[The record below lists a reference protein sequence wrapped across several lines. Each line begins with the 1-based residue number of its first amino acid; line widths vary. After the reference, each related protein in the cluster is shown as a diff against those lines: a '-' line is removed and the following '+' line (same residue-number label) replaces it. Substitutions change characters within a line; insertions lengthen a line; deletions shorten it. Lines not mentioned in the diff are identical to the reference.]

1 MKEDKIKFVEN
12 KQYEICSSFLRS
24 LSAFVD
30 YIIIFL
36 IFFILSLFFKNM
48 IYGIIDVK
56 VNSLIGNNVN
66 DLNNYSSDINTSGFI
81 SEIKQSIGVFL
92 SEFKTFI
99 YVLFVMYI
107 SFWGMVV
114 SFLFIGETP
123 GSKIFKLK
131 LFDIDVRTREADF
144 SQRFIRL
151 IIYIADFFFLFG
163 IGTLYSLFNKEKR
176 GVAEILSGTI
186 AMRKK
191 TLN

>member
-1 MKEDKIKFVEN
+1 
-12 KQYEICSSFLRS
+12 
-24 LSAFVD
+24 
-30 YIIIFL
+30 
-36 IFFILSLFFKNM
+36 
-48 IYGIIDVK
+48 
-56 VNSLIGNNVN
+56 
-66 DLNNYSSDINTSGFI
+66 
-81 SEIKQSIGVFL
+81 
-92 SEFKTFI
+92 
-99 YVLFVMYI
+99 MYI